1 MKKLMIAAAIVCA
14 AALSQASTMKWK
26 VDGIAQYGDSEVYTM
41 LGFIEADT
49 TGAANSMLLS
59 RTTAEAYAQNVN
71 TAPGAFDDYIGKSVT
86 TEADGGKISDS
97 TTAFSTYKNQWINE
111 QGATE
116 FESGKF
122 YAIIFNAEDIEDAT
136 AYMITTSETVT
147 YGSAAST
154 AQTAN
159 LGAGTWVEIG
169 APVPPVVPE
178 PTSAML
184 LLLGVAGLALKR
196 KQA

>member
-26 VDGIAQYGDSEVYTM
+26 VENIAQYGDSEVYTM
-41 LGFIEADT
+41 LGFIEADS
-49 TGAANSMLLS
+49 TGAANSMLLDKA
-59 RTTAEAYAQNVN
+59 TAEAYAKNVN
-71 TAPGAFDDYIGKSVT
+71 TAPGAFDDYIGKETVL
-86 TEADGGKISDS
+86 EADSGKVSGLS
-97 TTAFSTYKNQWINE
+97 GAFSTYKNSWVNE
-111 QGATE
+111 QGGT
-116 FESGKF
+116 ESGTF

-136 AYMITTSETVT
+136 AYMITTSETVK
-147 YGSAAST
+147 YGSSAST
-154 AQTAN
+154 AQTAA
-159 LGAGTWVEIG
+159 LGTGTWVKIG
-169 APVPPVVPE
+169 DTPTPPVVPE

>member
-14 AALSQASTMKWK
+14 AAISQAATMKWS
-26 VDGIAQYGDSEVYTM
+26 VDGIPQYGDSEVYTM
-41 LGFIEADT
+41 LGFIETDS

-59 RTTAEAYAQNVN
+59 RTTAEAYAKNVN
-71 TAPGAFDDYIGKSVT
+71 KAPDAFDGYVGKSVT
-86 TEADGGKISDS
+86 TEADGGKISDA
-97 TTAFSTYKNQWINE
+97 TAAFSTYKNQWINE
-111 QGATE
+111 QGGT
-116 FESGKF
+116 ESGKF

-136 AYMITTSETVT
+136 AYMITTSETVK
-147 YGSAAST
+147 YGSAANT
-154 AQTAN
+154 AQTAT

-169 APVPPVVPE
+169 TPVPPVVPE

>member
-1 MKKLMIAAAIVCA
+1 MKKLMITLGAV
-14 AALSQASTMKWK
+14 ALATVTSASTMKWSIT
-26 VDGIAQYGDSEVYTM
+26 DINQYKDSEVYTI

-49 TGAANSMLLS
+49 TGAANSMLLNKA
-59 RTTAEAYAQNVN
+59 TAEAHAKNVA
-71 TAPGAFDDYIGKSVT
+71 TAPNAFDDYIGKSKIVDASKGKVSGT
-86 TEADGGKISDS
+86 TA
-97 TTAFSTYKNQWINE
+97 AFSTYKNTWVND
-111 QGATE
+111 AVTE
-116 FESGKF
+116 DTGTF
-122 YAIIFNAEDIEDAT
+122 YAIIFNAENIEDAT
-136 AYMITTSETVT
+136 AYMITTSETVK

-169 APVPPVVPE
+169 TPVPPVVPE